1 MIATILPKSST
12 FHAIAYNEKK
22 VSEGVAVLLEKTNVS
37 GLAALPGYTTKDLQ
51 QFFADYSSR
60 NSRIRFPQFHVAI
73 SCKGNEYTQEQL
85 VEFAHRYLAEMGYGE
100 TGQPLLIYGHNDTDN
115 THIHII
121 TSRVAPDGHKIDHAH
136 ERRRSLAVVD
146 RLMKN
151 DIKGKVDSD
160 ISKAWEYTFRNIGE
174 FQVIMQSLGYEC
186 YAKKDTGKVFIKY
199 GGCICK
205 SLTISEVEA
214 HAWKNNH
221 SVKDEAHAATLKK
234 RSAQI
239 YCFFNKHK
247 HSCGSREEFADRM
260 HRMFGLQIV
269 FFGSKDNP
277 SGYKVVDHFT
287 KAVFH
292 APLALEKLK
301 FRTYDERVAASK
313 ETINKTLAA
322 TPNATTRD
330 VNKEIY
336 REHGT
341 YIKDGTLHI
350 DKKKESLDES
360 VIARL
365 QANNKAAWKTAH
377 PSAPHASRQSA
388 VTNTNGSLSTA
399 TSQKSSE
406 PAASS
411 SVNRDWEV
419 GNDYNKDD
427 LDEQMK
433 RQMKL

>member
-22 VSEGVAVLLEKTNVS
+22 VAEGVAVLLEKTNVS
-37 GLAALPGYTTKDLQ
+37 GLAALPGYTSWDLQ
-51 QFFADYSSR
+51 KYFVDYSSR

-73 SCKGNEYTQEQL
+73 SCKGSEYTQEQL
-85 VEFAHRYLAEMGYGE
+85 VDFAHKYLAEMGYDNP
-100 TGQPLLIYGHNDTDN
+100 GQPLLIYGHNDTDN

-121 TSRVAPDGHKIDHAH
+121 TSRVAPDGHKVDHAH

-146 RLMKN
+146 SLMKN
-151 DIKGKVDSD
+151 DIEGKVGSD
-160 ISKAWEYTFRNIGE
+160 IAKAWGYTFRNIGE
-174 FQVIMQSLGYEC
+174 FQVIMQSFGYEC
-186 YAKKDTGKVFIKY
+186 YSKKDTGRVFIKY
-199 GGCICK
+199 GGRICK
-205 SLTISEVEA
+205 SLPISEVEA
-214 HAWKNNH
+214 HVWKNNH
-221 SVKDEAHAATLKK
+221 SYRNEERATALTK

-239 YCFFNKHK
+239 YGFFNKFK
-247 HSCGSREEFADRM
+247 HSCASREDFADRM

-292 APLALEKLK
+292 APLAFEKLK
-301 FRTYDERVAASK
+301 FRTYDERLTASK
-313 ETINKTLAA
+313 ETINRTLAA
-322 TPNATTRD
+322 TPNATTKD

-341 YIKDGTLHI
+341 YIKDGVLHI
-350 DKKKESLDES
+350 DKKKEALDEN
-360 VIARL
+360 VTAKL
-365 QANNKAAWKTAH
+365 QANNKAAWKAVH
-377 PSAPHASRQSA
+377 PSASNVSRQSA
-388 VTNTNGSLSTA
+388 VANNNRCQSPA
-399 TSQKSSE
+399 TSPKSSGS
-406 PAASS
+406 ASSS

-419 GNDYNKDD
+419 GNNYNKDD